1 MSDLTSLS
9 PLDGRYRADVAELE
23 AYFSESALMRY
34 RIRVEVEYLI
44 MLSKARS
51 VTTVPAIDAAQAGQ
65 LRELYRNFSPADA
78 ATVAAIDARVNH
90 DVKAIEYWMRD
101 KLDAFGMGNLKEMVH
116 FGLTSEDVNNLAYAL
131 MVREAR
137 DVVMSPAIGEVMN
150 HLHRCHQR

>member
-34 RIRVEVEYLI
+34 RVRVEVEYLI

-65 LRELYRNFSPADA
+65 LRELYRNFSAADA
-78 ATVAAIDARVNH
+78 AAVAAIDARVNH

-101 KLDAFGMGNLKEMVH
+101 KLDAFGCQSRMYPLGH
-116 FGLTSEDVNNLAYAL
+116 ASASG
-131 MVREAR
+131 
-137 DVVMSPAIGEVMN
+137 GEVHHGLDFRAMDQSFVPSG
-150 HLHRCHQR
+150 HIFHDVRCGQ